1 MTIRPIASWGRSVLL
16 QRAAEVEHPEAIGEL
31 ILDMLDTLR
40 EAEGIGL
47 AAPQIFESRRVLVAL
62 RVDLEG
68 DHWAKP
74 PLVLINPVLEFP
86 DDAVSLGHEGCLS
99 IPGMR
104 GVVPRF
110 DRVAYSGVGPGG
122 EVIRG
127 EARGLLARILQHEV
141 DHLDGILY
149 PMRLRSPGD
158 MGFESAIAEQ
168 ARADEQRMM
177 LAHAETRDSRE
188 GDIVDG

>member
-1 MTIRPIASWGRSVLL
+1 MTIRPIALWGRSVLL
-16 QRAAEVEHPEAIGEL
+16 KRAAEVEHPEAIAEL

-40 EAEGIGL
+40 DAEGIGL
-47 AAPQIFESRRVLVAL
+47 AAPQIFVSLRVLVAL

-68 DHWAKP
+68 DAWEAP

-104 GVVPRF
+104 GAVLRY
-110 DRVAYSGVGPGG
+110 DRVTYSAIDPRG
-122 EVIRG
+122 ETIQG
-127 EARGLLARILQHEV
+127 EARGLLARVLQHEV

-168 ARADEQRMM
+168 ARADEQSM
-177 LAHAETRDSRE
+177 LSARAETRDSRE